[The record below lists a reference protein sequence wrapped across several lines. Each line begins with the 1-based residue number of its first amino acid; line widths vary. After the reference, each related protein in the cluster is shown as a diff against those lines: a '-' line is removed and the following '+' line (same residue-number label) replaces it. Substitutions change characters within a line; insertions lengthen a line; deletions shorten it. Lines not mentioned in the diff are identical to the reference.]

1 MKMRDF
7 PRRWRK
13 CLVISNLES
22 KSMFKRVVIIG
33 FGLIG
38 GSIALSIKKNRL
50 AKELIAWDIDQDCLR
65 KGAELKIIDGFAE
78 TINKASAGADL
89 IVLSVPVG
97 EMRGV
102 LEQIDLEDQ
111 IITDVGSVKGAFV
124 KAVEEVFTKVP
135 PRLIPGHPIAGSEK
149 KGFGA
154 SEANLFEGHSVILTP
169 NEESDKTALEK
180 VAKLWSLMGCK
191 ISFMSAQDHDTI
203 LAKTSHL
210 PHLLSSVI
218 SESMYDEP
226 DRSSALAHAAGSF
239 RDMSRVSASDP
250 AIWADIFL
258 ANDLRLIESL
268 ERFLVGLEK
277 MKNEI
282 AAGNYSEVKSF
293 LERGKSVRDHFSSIT
308 KEL

>member
-1 MKMRDF
+1 M
-7 PRRWRK
+7 
-13 CLVISNLES
+13 
-22 KSMFKRVVIIG
+22 
-33 FGLIG
+33 
-38 GSIALSIKKNRL
+38 
-50 AKELIAWDIDQDCLR
+50 
-65 KGAELKIIDGFAE
+65 IDGFAD
-78 TINKASAGADL
+78 TITSASVGADL
-89 IVLSVPVG
+89 IILSVPVG

-102 LEQIDLEDQ
+102 LEQIDLKDQ

-124 KAVEEVFTKVP
+124 KDVEEVFTKVP

-169 NEESDKTALEK
+169 NEESDKTALDK
-180 VAKLWSLMGCK
+180 VSKFWSLMGCK
-191 ISFMSAQDHDTI
+191 ISLMSAQDHDTI

-226 DRSSALAHAAGSF
+226 DRSAALSHAAGSF

-258 ANDLRLIESL
+258 ANDLKLIESL

-277 MKNEI
+277 IKNEI
-282 AAGNYSEVKSF
+282 AAGNYSEVKRF
-293 LERGKSVRDHFSSIT
+293 LERGKSVRDHFRLLQRALIWKASIPPVINYRWA
-308 KEL
+308 